1 MKGYATSAIAVI
13 WIFGCGSIKL
23 LFWGPVEKPVHI
35 CSRVWLNISLESFQV
50 KGIARTTGTD
60 QCAAKYQTVI
70 NISPCWQLVITQSK
84 TDSSLWDILHI
95 YLILDVV
102 CGEKKKKTAS
112 FFSLCYNK
120 LWQHSGEIPS
130 LPSAVNVANVQ
141 TDGRKTVFEG
151 KIFLF
156 ISTAQIQFYLPRD
169 LPPAVAAGLAI
180 KVKWRWKKQVKQIGL
195 KKKRIYR
202 V

>member
-1 MKGYATSAIAVI
+1 MFAV
-13 WIFGCGSIKL
+13 K
-23 LFWGPVEKPVHI
+23 K
-35 CSRVWLNISLESFQV
+35 R
-50 KGIARTTGTD
+50 R
-60 QCAAKYQTVI
+60 
-70 NISPCWQLVITQSK
+70 
-84 TDSSLWDILHI
+84 LH
-95 YLILDVV
+95 L
-102 CGEKKKKTAS
+102 

-156 ISTAQIQFYLPRD
+156 ISTARIQFYLLRD
-169 LPPAVAAGLAI
+169 LPPAVAVGLAI

-195 KKKRIYR
+195 KKRIYR
-202 V
+202 VQQCLIWQLVFALWSLFLTVWPETWQASSSLEFILLPLMVLIMSFLTQRSTYGHPALGAVVIPLPSSPPCSTDDSPWRNHTFANEQSCSKDSCYLAEQN

>member
-1 MKGYATSAIAVI
+1 MLFAV
-13 WIFGCGSIKL
+13 K
-23 LFWGPVEKPVHI
+23 
-35 CSRVWLNISLESFQV
+35 
-50 KGIARTTGTD
+50 
-60 QCAAKYQTVI
+60 
-70 NISPCWQLVITQSK
+70 
-84 TDSSLWDILHI
+84 
-95 YLILDVV
+95 
-102 CGEKKKKTAS
+102 KKKKTAS

-156 ISTAQIQFYLPRD
+156 ILTARIQFYLPRD

-180 KVKWRWKKQVKQIGL
+180 KVKWR
-195 KKKRIYR
+195 
-202 V
+202 